1 MTKIDIKFHITFITF
16 IIITIYCRDMK
27 NEQLVN
33 TNSLNLITRKNLQL
47 TFAKLFVD
55 IYR

>member
-1 MTKIDIKFHITFITF
+1 
-16 IIITIYCRDMK
+16 MK

-33 TNSLNLITRKNLQL
+33 INSLNLITRKNLQL
-47 TFAKLFVD
+47 KFAKLFVN